1 MKPVKFIVMLKLC
14 STLQIVNEKLKF
26 LKRTSK
32 KDRSYDFSTLVYTYI
47 LLLYQLNLIKK
58 CIISVLLIKQI
69 MIELL
74 IKDRN
79 KIAKLKSSIL
89 IITLRFVNI

>member
-1 MKPVKFIVMLKLC
+1 MLMERPKTPNLSKQNSKTRYIVMKLVKFIVMLKLC

-47 LLLYQLNLIKK
+47 LLIYI
-58 CIISVLLIKQI
+58 
-69 MIELL
+69 
-74 IKDRN
+74 
-79 KIAKLKSSIL
+79 
-89 IITLRFVNI
+89 

>member
-1 MKPVKFIVMLKLC
+1 MKLDKFIVMLKLC

-47 LLLYQLNLIKK
+47 LLIYI
-58 CIISVLLIKQI
+58 
-69 MIELL
+69 
-74 IKDRN
+74 
-79 KIAKLKSSIL
+79 
-89 IITLRFVNI
+89 